1 MHARKIRHT
10 SEFLR
15 TRSASGAHFAQAW
28 VKQAT
33 EPSNDGDIPVTVE
46 KIKSNLSNLI
56 EIVKQKD
63 KILIKI
69 VNAASTLT
77 YQ

>member
-33 EPSNDGDIPVTVE
+33 EPSNDGEVPVTVE
-46 KIKSNLSNLI
+46 KIKSNLI

>member
-15 TRSASGAHFAQAW
+15 ARSASGAHFVQAW

-33 EPSNDGDIPVTVE
+33 EPSNDGDVPVTVE
-46 KIKSNLSNLI
+46 KIKSNLI